1 MITLT
6 CKHNKIYIIT
16 KDRQI
21 GNLVSK
27 YKIDSIIASTS
38 SGLLEGLFYELIPIK
53 IKSLDKIR
61 ENEFKPFVSNKLIY
75 NAYDKTNFE
84 KILNSNFKK
93 KDIKKKK
100 IKVWGN
106 SEFNSFKVK
115 NTVENFIKY

>member
-1 MITLT
+1 MIKNGFSLRNTES
-6 CKHNKIYIIT
+6 YI
-16 KDRQI
+16 
-21 GNLVSK
+21 
-27 YKIDSIIASTS
+27 
-38 SGLLEGLFYELIPIK
+38 
-53 IKSLDKIR
+53 
-61 ENEFKPFVSNKLIY
+61 
-75 NAYDKTNFE
+75 E

>member
-1 MITLT
+1 MF

-75 NAYDKTNFE
+75 NAYYKTNFE